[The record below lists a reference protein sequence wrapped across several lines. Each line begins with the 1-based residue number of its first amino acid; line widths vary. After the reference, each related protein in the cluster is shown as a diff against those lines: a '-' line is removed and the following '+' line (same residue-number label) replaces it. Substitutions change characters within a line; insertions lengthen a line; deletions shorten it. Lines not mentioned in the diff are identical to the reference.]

1 MEDAE
6 NIKKDPSR
14 FYTWYNVAGPAEDEK
29 RDESSREH
37 HNKNVAQI
45 VYNLQQ
51 IMSLDPCRRF
61 TFGMSMRD
69 RELRLWFAFR
79 GFVLTTNPCDFLKD
93 HARLVHLFISF
104 VFSSRTDFSWDP
116 TITCTDPAFNPSD
129 PRKRRVYSIE
139 VRNDQGEVRW
149 FETIRILANYAAD
162 STVSSATRVRLVRD
176 EQGVQYVLK
185 DVWLHMDRLPEHEIR
200 AQILADAFK
209 YCGAADQAT
218 LKRHLLTPHVCGK
231 VFVNDGVDTTD
242 GMMYQELPAIS
253 SDSIFTLKLGKISN
267 PLRQS
272 RDPASASETHP
283 GSLREITTSRKSQMR
298 KSAIQTPRLPS

>member
-1 MEDAE
+1 
-6 NIKKDPSR
+6 
-14 FYTWYNVAGPAEDEK
+14 
-29 RDESSREH
+29 
-37 HNKNVAQI
+37 NVAQI

-209 YCGAADQAT
+209 YCG
-218 LKRHLLTPHVCGK
+218 
-231 VFVNDGVDTTD
+231 
-242 GMMYQELPAIS
+242 
-253 SDSIFTLKLGKISN
+253 
-267 PLRQS
+267 
-272 RDPASASETHP
+272 
-283 GSLREITTSRKSQMR
+283 
-298 KSAIQTPRLPS
+298 